1 LFVQEKS
8 ISEKLAKLVEEMTYS
23 RLPSGVVRKVKY
35 CILDLFGAYFAG
47 YDLKSCDPVK
57 AYIRSLNAP
66 PQATVWGMKARTS
79 FIDAAFANSA
89 MSHLTVFDDMHAKT
103 ASHYG
108 SMVIPAAVAIG
119 EHLRCSGR
127 DLIVAI
133 VAGYE
138 TAIRIGS
145 AMITPRFSQSGFRPS
160 GTFGVFGSAMTTS
173 KLFRLNVDEMV
184 YALGLAGN
192 FGVGL
197 MAFAEEGTDDLMYHN
212 AFASRNGILSAELAR
227 HGATSP
233 RRIFEIDGGVLKTYS
248 GEIEAEGIV
257 FRIEDH
263 FKIEEVYFKAVP
275 ACAFVQSAAKAA
287 LEIAQARDFQLEDV
301 RKIEV
306 GIFPNGKDYPGLDYC
321 GPFHGVMQAQMSNPF
336 TIASILIRKGLR
348 FEDFVNFKDPAVQSL
363 AARIQINQDAEA
375 ASRWPAEQLVKIEV
389 FLRDGST
396 RRATSTN
403 PHFLTDEEV
412 VEKCRSSLK
421 RVLDARACDRLIET
435 VQSLEKV
442 ENLDPLTRILNEIR
456 I

>member
-1 LFVQEKS
+1 MQGKS
-8 ISEKLAKLVEEMTYS
+8 ISEKLAGLVQEMTYS

-35 CILDLFGAYFAG
+35 CILDLFGSYFAG
-47 YDLKSCDPVK
+47 YDLKSCNPVK
-57 AYIRSLNAP
+57 AYIRSLSAP
-66 PQATVWGMKARTS
+66 QQATVWGMKARTS

-103 ASHYG
+103 SSHYG

-145 AMITPRFSQSGFRPS
+145 AMVTPKFMQSGFRPS
-160 GTFGVFGSAMTTS
+160 GTFGAFGSAMTAGT
-173 KLFRLNVDEMV
+173 LFQSSVDERV

-192 FGVGL
+192 FGTGL

-212 AFASRNGILSAELAR
+212 ALASRNGILSAELAR

-233 RRIFEIDGGVLKTYS
+233 RHIFEIDGGVIQVYS
-248 GEIEAEGIV
+248 GEMKAEEIV
-257 FRIEDH
+257 YPLTDH
-263 FKIEEVYFKAVP
+263 YMIEEVYFKSVP
-275 ACAFVQSAAKAA
+275 ACAFVQSAARAA
-287 LEIAQARDFQLEDV
+287 LDIARKRDFEMEDV
-301 RKIEV
+301 RDVEV
-306 GIFPNGKDYPGLDYC
+306 KIFPHGKDYPGLDYC

-336 TIASILIRKGLR
+336 TIASILVHGGLR
-348 FEDFVNFKDPAVQSL
+348 FEQFVNFKDPAVESL
-363 AARIQINQDAEA
+363 AARIHIRKDAEA
-375 ASRWPAEQLVKIEV
+375 SSRWPAEQLVRIEV
-389 FLRDGST
+389 FLRDGSS
-396 RRATSTN
+396 RIASSTN
-403 PHFLTDEEV
+403 PYFLTEDEV

-421 RVLDARACDRLIET
+421 RVLDASTCDRLIET
-435 VQSLEKV
+435 VQSLEKLEHV
-442 ENLDPLTRILNEIR
+442 DSVTRIFDEIR